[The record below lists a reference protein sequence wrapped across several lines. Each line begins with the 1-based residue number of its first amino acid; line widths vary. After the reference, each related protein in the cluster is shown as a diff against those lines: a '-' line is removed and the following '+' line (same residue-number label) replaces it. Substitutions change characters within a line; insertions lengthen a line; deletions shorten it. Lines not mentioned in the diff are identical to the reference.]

1 MNILIVGLGEVGSHL
16 AKVLSSEGH
25 SVTVIDSNLRNL
37 ERETEGL
44 DVRHIKGDGSWPSVL
59 DQADADVVDLLLA
72 VSSDDRVNMLTC
84 LFGKRMGA
92 KSVVLRVKDTTP
104 FEGFRTFFR
113 KNLMF
118 DLLLSLE
125 DLAAFEIT
133 KTIRENQAV
142 EVENFVDGKVQ
153 MRRLRL
159 KEDSSLLSAPVKDI
173 KIPDGVLITAI
184 DRDHEIVIPGGEDV
198 LQADDEIIV
207 VGEPHSIEAFEKLLG
222 TQARTLRKVV
232 ISGGTGIAEQVCRA
246 LEGLRVD
253 TRIIVEDRERAEDL
267 SAKLAHTL
275 VIHGQGEDLDLLR
288 EEHVGDAD
296 AFLAITDDD
305 ENNLMSCQLARS
317 LGVART
323 VALVHRPDYVSI
335 YETLGIDVA
344 ISPRL
349 LCASRILSF
358 VRSGSVSTIATIED
372 GKAEVLELEVRP
384 GSKIVGKTLAQIRF
398 PRGCVV
404 GAIARETGEVV
415 IPQGTTVIEALD
427 NLVLFIL
434 TEVVD
439 KVVKLVRKS

>member
-1 MNILIVGLGEVGSHL
+1 
-16 AKVLSSEGH
+16 
-25 SVTVIDSNLRNL
+25 
-37 ERETEGL
+37 
-44 DVRHIKGDGSWPSVL
+44 
-59 DQADADVVDLLLA
+59 
-72 VSSDDRVNMLTC
+72 
-84 LFGKRMGA
+84 
-92 KSVVLRVKDTTP
+92 
-104 FEGFRTFFR
+104 
-113 KNLMF
+113 
-118 DLLLSLE
+118 
-125 DLAAFEIT
+125 
-133 KTIRENQAV
+133 
-142 EVENFVDGKVQ
+142 
-153 MRRLRL
+153 
-159 KEDSSLLSAPVKDI
+159 
-173 KIPDGVLITAI
+173 
-184 DRDHEIVIPGGEDV
+184 
-198 LQADDEIIV
+198 
-207 VGEPHSIEAFEKLLG
+207 
-222 TQARTLRKVV
+222 
-232 ISGGTGIAEQVCRA
+232 
-246 LEGLRVD
+246 
-253 TRIIVEDRERAEDL
+253 
-267 SAKLAHTL
+267 
-275 VIHGQGEDLDLLR
+275 
-288 EEHVGDAD
+288 
-296 AFLAITDDD
+296 
-305 ENNLMSCQLARS
+305 MSCQLARS